1 MKRSSFGALSALG
14 LVALACG
21 GNDTIVEDVSG
32 GDAVS
37 SQSAETAAAPTA
49 TIDAPGEGEDSE
61 VAEPPQIE
69 PPPLT
74 RYASSRK

>member
-1 MKRSSFGALSALG
+1 
-14 LVALACG
+14 
-21 GNDTIVEDVSG
+21 
-32 GDAVS
+32 VS